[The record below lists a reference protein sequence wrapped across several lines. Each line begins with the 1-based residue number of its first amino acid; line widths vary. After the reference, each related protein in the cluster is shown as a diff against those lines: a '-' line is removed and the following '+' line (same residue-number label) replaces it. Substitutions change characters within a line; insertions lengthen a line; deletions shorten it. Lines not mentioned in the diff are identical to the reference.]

1 MDGNPPGPT
10 LVQYAIMA
18 LMALFGSI
26 GRAGLWRDP
35 QTGEWL
41 WWKFWTEVCTAIVIG
56 DMAGAFAMY
65 KHIDMPIAF
74 GISGLL
80 GLLGPAVII
89 GFIKTKLGANK
100 NAGADGK

>member
-1 MDGNPPGPT
+1 MDSNPPGPT
-10 LVQYAIMA
+10 IVQYAIMA
-18 LMALFGSI
+18 VLALFGSI

-35 QTGEWL
+35 KTGEWL
-41 WWKFWTEVCTAIVIG
+41 WWKFATEVCTAILIG
-56 DMAGAFAMY
+56 VMSGSLAVY

-80 GLLGPAVII
+80 GLLGPAAII
-89 GFIKTKLGANK
+89 GFVTTKLGVK

>member
-1 MDGNPPGPT
+1 MDSNPPSPT
-10 LVQYAIMA
+10 LVQYGIMMV
-18 LMALFGSI
+18 MALFGSI

-35 QTGEWL
+35 QTGAWL
-41 WWKFWTEVCTAIVIG
+41 WGKFITEVCSAVVIG
-56 DMAGAFAMY
+56 VMSGSFAMY

-89 GFIKTKLGANK
+89 GFVTARFGGTK
-100 NAGADGK
+100 NATNGK